1 MENILIVALTLIA
14 YWAILKVIK
23 KRSNKVFSKTL
34 YRQSDM
40 HRMLKYFFS
49 LEITNNKKHPSQLTK
64 RREKSMIKVIV
75 MENQAYWVSD
85 NTFYVAKA
93 FEGEVLPDTA
103 KPVDIENMSRK
114 DIDRMLFILDNL
126 KNGKDNDDSSSAG
139 DKRF

>member
-1 MENILIVALTLIA
+1 MGLTLIA
-14 YWAILKVIK
+14 AWAILKVIK
-23 KRSNKVFSKTL
+23 KRSKKVFSRTL

-49 LEITNNKKHPSQLTK
+49 LEITNNEKRPSQLTK
-64 RREKSMIKVIV
+64 RKEKDMIKVIV

-103 KPVDIENMSRK
+103 EPVDIESMSRK
-114 DIDRMLFILDNL
+114 DIDKMLFILDNL
-126 KNGKDNDDSSSAG
+126 KNGKDKDDSSSAG
-139 DKRF
+139 NE

>member
-1 MENILIVALTLIA
+1 MQNILIVGLTLIA

-23 KRSNKVFSKTL
+23 KRSKKVFSKTL

-49 LEITNNKKHPSQLTK
+49 LEITNNEKRPSQLTK
-64 RREKSMIKVIV
+64 RIEKDMIKVIV

-103 KPVDIENMSRK
+103 EPVDIESMSRK
-114 DIDRMLFILDNL
+114 DIDKMLFILDNL
-126 KNGKDNDDSSSAG
+126 KNGKEKDDSSSAG
-139 DKRF
+139 NE

>member
-1 MENILIVALTLIA
+1 MQNILIVGLTLIA
-14 YWAILKVIK
+14 AWAILKVIK
-23 KRSNKVFSKTL
+23 KRSKKVFSRTL

-49 LEITNNKKHPSQLTK
+49 LEVTNNQKPPSQLTK
-64 RREKSMIKVIV
+64 RKEKDMIKVIV

-103 KPVDIENMSRK
+103 EPVDIEHMSRR
-114 DIDRMLFILDNL
+114 DIDKMLFILDSL
-126 KNGKDNDDSSSAG
+126 KNGKEKDDSSSAG
-139 DKRF
+139 NE

>member
-1 MENILIVALTLIA
+1 MQNILIVGLTLIA
-14 YWAILKVIK
+14 AWAILKVIK
-23 KRSNKVFSKTL
+23 KRSKKVFSRTL

-49 LEITNNKKHPSQLTK
+49 LEITNNQKRPSQLTK
-64 RREKSMIKVIV
+64 RKEKDMIKVIV

-103 KPVDIENMSRK
+103 EPVDIESMSRK
-114 DIDRMLFILDNL
+114 DIDKMLFILDNL
-126 KNGKDNDDSSSAG
+126 KNGKDKDDSSSAG
-139 DKRF
+139 NE

>member
-1 MENILIVALTLIA
+1 MGLTLIA

-23 KRSNKVFSKTL
+23 KRSKKVFSRTL

-49 LEITNNKKHPSQLTK
+49 LEITNNEKRPSQLTK
-64 RREKSMIKVIV
+64 RIEKDMIKVIV

-103 KPVDIENMSRK
+103 EPIDIESMSRK
-114 DIDRMLFILDNL
+114 DIDKMLFILDNL
-126 KNGKDNDDSSSAG
+126 KNGKDKDDSSSAG
-139 DKRF
+139 NE

>member
-1 MENILIVALTLIA
+1 MQNILIVGLTLIA
-14 YWAILKVIK
+14 AWAILKVIK
-23 KRSNKVFSKTL
+23 KRSKKVFSRTL

-49 LEITNNKKHPSQLTK
+49 LEVTNNQKPPSQLTK
-64 RREKSMIKVIV
+64 RKEKDMIKVIV

-103 KPVDIENMSRK
+103 EPVDIESMSRK
-114 DIDRMLFILDNL
+114 DIDKMLFILDNL
-126 KNGKDNDDSSSAG
+126 KNGKDKDDSSSAG
-139 DKRF
+139 NE